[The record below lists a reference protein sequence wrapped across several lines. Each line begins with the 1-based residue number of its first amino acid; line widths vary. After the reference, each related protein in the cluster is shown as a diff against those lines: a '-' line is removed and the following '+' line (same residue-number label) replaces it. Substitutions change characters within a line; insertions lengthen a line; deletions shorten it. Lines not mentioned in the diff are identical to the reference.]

1 MNISISNKLP
11 TEHHKEVF
19 NKVVNV
25 AVAVIH
31 YEEQYLL
38 GYRNHEQHQGNRYEF
53 VGGKIDAEETAVTAL
68 IRETVEETG
77 IDISENIMVKL
88 GRLHHDY
95 GDKYVCLQ
103 VYKVTLNA
111 EQYQYYRAL
120 DRGLEGQALTW
131 VDKQALLNNQYTL
144 PAANQTILTWLR
156 LAKSITITYPL
167 SHFIQDQE
175 QSAEQ
180 NQNHETF
187 KQLEL
192 TQVSTRR
199 WLRFHHQRIANDAW
213 CYLRLKVAVSE
224 NETNDEMSI
233 AREGNIA
240 GQLLEHRGDIN
251 AIIPYKLRHLDTAKN
266 LTDSQDNRRD
276 LGEHH
281 SKITAYHLTQM
292 ELMTWYQEYQQDKGL
307 DLLQR
312 DDYADTG
319 LIVSCHDVSSI
330 VAANELARL
339 RLVHS
344 LAPVIAIFVSPVLVT
359 KTHPNE
365 VPLGWEQWS
374 KLVAL
379 ADMPVIALGG
389 LAPNMEALAN
399 RYGGSCIAG
408 IRGFLKQ

>member
-103 VYKVTLNA
+103 DYKVTLNA

-156 LAKSITITYPL
+156 LAKSIMITYP
-167 SHFIQDQE
+167 
-175 QSAEQ
+175 
-180 NQNHETF
+180 
-187 KQLEL
+187 
-192 TQVSTRR
+192 
-199 WLRFHHQRIANDAW
+199 
-213 CYLRLKVAVSE
+213 
-224 NETNDEMSI
+224 
-233 AREGNIA
+233 
-240 GQLLEHRGDIN
+240 
-251 AIIPYKLRHLDTAKN
+251 
-266 LTDSQDNRRD
+266 
-276 LGEHH
+276 
-281 SKITAYHLTQM
+281 
-292 ELMTWYQEYQQDKGL
+292 
-307 DLLQR
+307 
-312 DDYADTG
+312 
-319 LIVSCHDVSSI
+319 
-330 VAANELARL
+330 
-339 RLVHS
+339 
-344 LAPVIAIFVSPVLVT
+344 
-359 KTHPNE
+359 
-365 VPLGWEQWS
+365 
-374 KLVAL
+374 
-379 ADMPVIALGG
+379 
-389 LAPNMEALAN
+389 
-399 RYGGSCIAG
+399 
-408 IRGFLKQ
+408 FLYFL